1 VARQLLGGS
10 GGRGAAAKVGLGPAD
25 LEMLDTLIAASVAT
39 SRVAGIRWAL
49 ALIRD
54 RPAYARLGERAREL
68 EDLRTRF

>member
-1 VARQLLGGS
+1 MLGGS